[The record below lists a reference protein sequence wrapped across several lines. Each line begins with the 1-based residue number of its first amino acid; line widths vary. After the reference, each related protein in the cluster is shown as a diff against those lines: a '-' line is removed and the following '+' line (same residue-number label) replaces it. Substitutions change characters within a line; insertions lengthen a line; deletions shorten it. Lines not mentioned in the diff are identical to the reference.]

1 MTSSRKTPDR
11 KHVPADRA
19 RVRFHILYRLA
30 PILILVSL
38 LIMGLGRSA
47 APTAEELYREAERLI
62 GEGRTEEAAA
72 RLKEAVALDPNHWM
86 GLCRLGEIQA
96 AAKQYAPAEQSL
108 KDAVTLHPA
117 NGACQ
122 SRLAQVLLLVN
133 KVQEAERALEMAA
146 ALLPDDEG
154 VLYNLARVY
163 EVTGRIDRAIETYA
177 RHLAVA
183 PNNPRAEGEH
193 LKLARM
199 MAGSAQSAGAID
211 HYRAFLSLQPGR
223 NDVRA
228 EMAAGLMSA
237 SRFEEALPE
246 FDRVIASG
254 SVDAAALANAGS
266 IHLLRGDLQI
276 ALDLLD
282 RAVKA
287 DPNPIPPRLAR
298 ATALA
303 QMGDHAAA
311 VEVLQGVTAG
321 DPVNNRAWFLLGQSL
336 MKLGRVEEARAAL
349 ERHRAIHEKIMRE
362 RMSAEPQG
370 HP

>member
-1 MTSSRKTPDR
+1 MTPSSET
-11 KHVPADRA
+11 ADREHA
-19 RVRFHILYRLA
+19 RAARAHVRFHSTHRSASVLLV
-30 PILILVSL
+30 VSL
-38 LIMGLGRSA
+38 IATSFGCSA
-47 APTAEELYREAERLI
+47 VPTADELYREAERLI

-72 RLKEAVALDPNHWM
+72 RLKEAVALEPTHWM

-96 AAKQYAPAEQSL
+96 AAKQYTAAEESL
-108 KDAVTLHPA
+108 KAAVRLHPG

-133 KVQEAERALEMAA
+133 KVPEAERALEKAA
-146 ALLPDDEG
+146 DLLPDDEG

-163 EVTGRIDRAIETYA
+163 EVTGRIDRAIETYTK
-177 RHLAVA
+177 HLAGA

-199 MAGSAQSAGAID
+199 MAESGKSMGAID
-211 HYRAFLSLQPGR
+211 HYRAFLSFQPGR

-237 SRFEEALPE
+237 SRFEEALAE

-254 SVDAAALANAGS
+254 TADAAALANAGS
-266 IHLLRGDLQI
+266 IHLERGDLQI

-287 DPNPIPPRLAR
+287 DPDPIPPRLAL

-303 QMGDHAAA
+303 QTGDHTRA
-311 VEVLQGVTAG
+311 VDVLQGVTAG
-321 DPVNNRAWFLLGQSL
+321 DPQNNRAWFLLGQSL
-336 MKLGRVEEARAAL
+336 MKLGRVEEARAAS
-349 ERHRAIHEKIMRE
+349 ERHRAMHETIMRE
-362 RMSAEPQG
+362 RMSNKPQG